1 MTDFLSQLRRIVG
14 AAYDIEREL
23 SGGGM
28 SRVFVATERALGR
41 RVVIKVL
48 PPDLSAGVNMERF
61 RREIQLAAQLHH
73 PHIVPLLSTGEGD
86 GILYYTMPF
95 IEGES
100 LRQAIERGG
109 RFSVSDVVRVLHD
122 VVDALA
128 YAHGRGVI
136 HRDIK
141 PANILRLGAHSL
153 VTDFGVAK
161 ALSAAMPIS
170 GLTTAG
176 IAIGT
181 PAYMA
186 PEQLAGDPAAD
197 HRLDLYAVGL
207 LAYELLIGS
216 SPFSSSSPQATMAAQ
231 LTRVPEPLHELRPEI
246 PRELSELI
254 MRCLEKIPDDRPQT
268 AIELQRQLDGVST
281 PRGAVM
287 ADDPLPELE
296 RRPSAARGALIGAA
310 IVVALSAGAYTM
322 VVNRSNARANAAAA
336 DSAAAR
342 AQAAETTA
350 TRTKAA
356 PPRRSGTASQQVDTA
371 ALIAAAMSASS
382 KSSTSAP
389 PAAGSAGSTT
399 PATSA
404 PPPPPAAVVL
414 SRADSLAIAQAVQA
428 QLEAERLAAG
438 ERTRALT
445 DSLRIAY
452 ERAFTD
458 SIERVV
464 AQIRA
469 SALAAT
475 EVAGAMGGGQRGRT
489 QTYRTDIPSP
499 LPPPRAGERR
509 VAVVPFA
516 QSQNSSRPGP
526 SGVGDQIAD
535 SLRTLLAG
543 RGTMM
548 VVPESTTR
556 EIARVGRNV
565 PTMIGTIL
573 DAPAVVTGSYSRRG
587 GDSLLVRMQVTCL
600 TCGGL
605 GIREAVVPLSQPMD
619 AVARLYEPLVRDLN
633 RVRWTSVSGRAP
645 ARGVT
650 PIPLPPGTRVIPM
663 PPIPPN
669 PPPD

>member
-1 MTDFLSQLRRIVG
+1 MTDFLSQLRRTVG

-109 RFSVSDVVRVLHD
+109 RFSVSEVVRVLHD

-141 PANILRLGAHSL
+141 PANILRLGSHSL

-254 MRCLEKIPDDRPQT
+254 MRCLEKVPDDRPQT

-296 RRPSAARGALIGAA
+296 RHPGAARGALIGAA
-310 IVVALSAGAYTM
+310 VVVAL
-322 VVNRSNARANAAAA
+322 
-336 DSAAAR
+336 
-342 AQAAETTA
+342 
-350 TRTKAA
+350 
-356 PPRRSGTASQQVDTA
+356 
-371 ALIAAAMSASS
+371 
-382 KSSTSAP
+382 
-389 PAAGSAGSTT
+389 
-399 PATSA
+399 
-404 PPPPPAAVVL
+404 
-414 SRADSLAIAQAVQA
+414 
-428 QLEAERLAAG
+428 
-438 ERTRALT
+438 
-445 DSLRIAY
+445 
-452 ERAFTD
+452 
-458 SIERVV
+458 
-464 AQIRA
+464 
-469 SALAAT
+469 
-475 EVAGAMGGGQRGRT
+475 
-489 QTYRTDIPSP
+489 
-499 LPPPRAGERR
+499 
-509 VAVVPFA
+509 
-516 QSQNSSRPGP
+516 
-526 SGVGDQIAD
+526 
-535 SLRTLLAG
+535 
-543 RGTMM
+543 
-548 VVPESTTR
+548 
-556 EIARVGRNV
+556 
-565 PTMIGTIL
+565 
-573 DAPAVVTGSYSRRG
+573 
-587 GDSLLVRMQVTCL
+587 
-600 TCGGL
+600 
-605 GIREAVVPLSQPMD
+605 
-619 AVARLYEPLVRDLN
+619 
-633 RVRWTSVSGRAP
+633 
-645 ARGVT
+645 
-650 PIPLPPGTRVIPM
+650 
-663 PPIPPN
+663 
-669 PPPD
+669 

>member
-1 MTDFLSQLRRIVG
+1 MTDFLSQLRRTVG

-61 RREIQLAAQLHH
+61 KREIQLAAQLHH

-109 RFSVSDVVRVLHD
+109 RFSVSEVVRVLHD

-141 PANILRLGAHSL
+141 PANILRLGSHSL

-287 ADDPLPELE
+287 SDDPLPELE

-310 IVVALSAGAYTM
+310 VVVALSAGAYMM
-322 VVNRSNARANAAAA
+322 VVNRSNDRAAPADSLRVTVPPAESTPARAKAPAPRQ
-336 DSAAAR
+336 SP
-342 AQAAETTA
+342 A
-350 TRTKAA
+350 TS
-356 PPRRSGTASQQVDTA
+356 PQVDTA
-371 ALIAAAMSASS
+371 ALIAEAMSASS
-382 KSSTSAP
+382 KSGA
-389 PAAGSAGSTT
+389 TT
-399 PATSA
+399 PARGPSDVTTPVTGAAA
-404 PPPPPAAVVL
+404 PPVAVVL
-414 SRADSLAIAQAVQA
+414 TRADSLAIAQAVQA
-428 QLEAERLAAG
+428 RLEAERAAEG
-438 ERTRALT
+438 ERTRVIS
-445 DSLRIAY
+445 DSLRIVY
-452 ERAFTD
+452 QRAFTD
-458 SIERVV
+458 SIERVI
-464 AQIRA
+464 AEIRA
-469 SALAAT
+469 STAML
-475 EVAGAMGGGQRGRT
+475 AGAAGAAGVGGGSVGSQRART
-489 QTYRTDIPSP
+489 VTTHRSDIPSP
-499 LPPPRAGERR
+499 LPPPRPGERR
-509 VAVVPFA
+509 VVVVPFSS
-516 QSQNSSRPGP
+516 SQGSRSTS

-548 VVPESTTR
+548 IVPESTTR
-556 EIARVGRNV
+556 EIARVGRGV

-573 DAPAVVTGSYSRRG
+573 DAPAVVTGSYTRRD
-587 GDSLLVRMQVTCL
+587 DSLVVRMQVTCL

-605 GIREAVVPLSQPMD
+605 GIREAVVPMAQPLD
-619 AVARLYEPLVRDLN
+619 AVAQLYEPLVRDLG
-633 RVRWTSVSGRAP
+633 RVRWTSVSGRGSGRA
-645 ARGVT
+645 VT
-650 PIPLPPGTRVIPM
+650 PIPLPPGTRVIPL
-663 PPIPPN
+663 PPS
-669 PPPD
+669 PPPE

>member
-109 RFSVSDVVRVLHD
+109 RFSISDVVRVLHD

-141 PANILRLGAHSL
+141 PANILRLGSHSL

-246 PRELSELI
+246 PRDLSELI

-296 RRPSAARGALIGAA
+296 RRPSAGRGALIGAA

-322 VVNRSNARANAAAA
+322 VVNRSNDRANAARA
-336 DSAAAR
+336 DTQSVTVEAPETPRTKTPAPRRPAAA
-342 AQAAETTA
+342 
-350 TRTKAA
+350 
-356 PPRRSGTASQQVDTA
+356 SSQPADTA

-382 KSSTSAP
+382 KTSAAPRVADPPSPPNP
-389 PAAGSAGSTT
+389 PAA
-399 PATSA
+399 
-404 PPPPPAAVVL
+404 PPAAVVL

-428 QLEAERLAAG
+428 QLEAERMAAG

-445 DSLRIAY
+445 DSLRIVY
-452 ERAFTD
+452 ERKFTD

-464 AQIRA
+464 AEIRA
-469 SALAAT
+469 TAAM
-475 EVAGAMGGGQRGRT
+475 VAGTAGATGSGQRGRGT
-489 QTYRTDIPSP
+489 TTYRELPSP
-499 LPPPRAGERR
+499 LPPPRSGERR
-509 VAVVPFA
+509 VVVVPFT
-516 QSQNSSRPGP
+516 QSQSGARVSQT
-526 SGVGDQIAD
+526 GVGDQIAD
-535 SLRTLLAG
+535 SLRTLIAG

-556 EIARVGRNV
+556 EISRLGRGV

-573 DAPAVVTGSYSRRG
+573 DAPAVVTGSYSRR

-619 AVARLYEPLVRDLN
+619 AIAKLYEPLVRDLG
-633 RVRWTSVSGRAP
+633 RVRWTSVSGQSRSAP
-645 ARGVT
+645 RGVT
-650 PIPLPPGTRVIPM
+650 PIPLPPGTRVIP
-663 PPIPPN
+663 
-669 PPPD
+669 PPPPPG

>member
-1 MTDFLSQLRRIVG
+1 MTDFLSQLRRTVG
-14 AAYDIEREL
+14 AAFDIEREL

-48 PPDLSAGVNMERF
+48 PPDLAAGVNMERF

-73 PHIVPLLSTGEGD
+73 PHIVPLLSTGEGE

-128 YAHGRGVI
+128 YAHSRGVI

-141 PANILRLGAHSL
+141 PANILRLGSHSL

-231 LTRVPEPLHELRPEI
+231 LTRTPEPLHELRPEV
-246 PRELSELI
+246 PRDLSELI
-254 MRCLEKIPDDRPQT
+254 MRCLEKVPDDRPQT
-268 AIELQRQLDGVST
+268 AIELQRQLEGVST

-287 ADDPLPELE
+287 SSDPLPPLE
-296 RRPSAARGALIGAA
+296 PRATAGRGALIAA
-310 IVVALSAGAYTM
+310 VVVVALSAAAWRT
-322 VVNRSNARANAAAA
+322 VVTRSDDNADRARDSATAQQQIAAA
-336 DSAAAR
+336 D
-342 AQAAETTA
+342 TTRPRPA
-350 TRTKAA
+350 T
-356 PPRRSGTASQQVDTA
+356 PRRAASPQVDTA
-371 ALIAAAMSASS
+371 ALIAAAMASS
-382 KSSTSAP
+382 GTGSSRSGTSAP
-389 PAAGSAGSTT
+389 PL
-399 PATSA
+399 PAA
-404 PPPPPAAVVL
+404 PPAPPAPVVL
-414 SRADSLAIAQAVQA
+414 SPADSMAIAQAVQA
-428 QLEAERLAAG
+428 RLETERAQLG
-438 ERTRALT
+438 ERSRVLSE
-445 DSLRIAY
+445 SLRIVY
-452 ERAFTD
+452 EKAFTD
-458 SIERVV
+458 SIER
-464 AQIRA
+464 AISNIRA
-469 SALAAT
+469 QALQLSGAAMQMN
-475 EVAGAMGGGQRGRT
+475 ERT
-489 QTYRTDIPSP
+489 RVTTRSSHSSP
-499 LPPPRAGERR
+499 LPPPGPNERR
-509 VAVVPFA
+509 VVVVPF
-516 QSQNSSRPGP
+516 SGSPPGGRPTS

-543 RGTMM
+543 RGTLS
-548 VVPESTTR
+548 VVSEDMTR
-556 EIARVGRNV
+556 DMAREGRGV
-565 PTMIGTIL
+565 PTMIGTML
-573 DAPAVVTGSYSRRG
+573 HAPAVITGSYSRRG
-587 GDSLLVRMQVTCL
+587 DDSLVVRMQVTCL
-600 TCGGL
+600 TCGTL
-605 GIREAVVPLSQPMD
+605 GVREAVVGASQPMN
-619 AVARLYEPLVRDLN
+619 AIAMLYEPLIRDLG
-633 RVRWTSVSGRAP
+633 RVRWVSVSGRGRTAP
-645 ARGVT
+645 VT
-650 PIPLPPGTRVIPM
+650 PIPLPQGTRIIG
-663 PPIPPN
+663 PPPPS

>member
-1 MTDFLSQLRRIVG
+1 MTDFLSQLRRTVG
-14 AAYDIEREL
+14 AAFDIEREL
-23 SGGGM
+23 TGGGM

-48 PPDLSAGVNMERF
+48 PPDLAAGVNMERF

-109 RFSVSDVVRVLHD
+109 RFSVGEVVRVLHD

-141 PANILRLGAHSL
+141 PANILRLGSHAL

-231 LTRVPEPLHELRPEI
+231 LTRTPEPLHELRPEV
-246 PRELSELI
+246 PRDLSELI

-268 AIELQRQLDGVST
+268 AIELQRQLEGVST

-287 ADDPLPELE
+287 ASDPLPEIE
-296 RRPSAARGALIGAA
+296 PRTSAARGALIGAA
-310 IVVALSAGAYTM
+310 VV
-322 VVNRSNARANAAAA
+322 VVL
-336 DSAAAR
+336 SAAAYVMVVKGSNDG
-342 AQAAETTA
+342 ATDTA
-350 TRTKAA
+350 TSTVSAPAPDSTRAKAPA
-356 PPRRSGTASQQVDTA
+356 PRRAASPPADTA
-371 ALIAAAMSASS
+371 ALIARAMSASS
-382 KSSTSAP
+382 KSGSGASGSPAGSGSGSNPTPTGTSPAAP
-389 PAAGSAGSTT
+389 PA
-399 PATSA
+399 P
-404 PPPPPAAVVL
+404 VL
-414 SRADSLAIAQAVQA
+414 LTRADSLAIAQAVQA
-428 QLEAERLAAG
+428 QLEAERTAAG
-438 ERTRALT
+438 QQQTRALT
-445 DSLRIAY
+445 DSLRVVY
-452 ERAFTD
+452 QRAFTD
-458 SIERVV
+458 SIERVI
-464 AQIRA
+464 ASIRS
-469 SALAAT
+469 SALSAA
-475 EVAGAMGGGQRGRT
+475 EMSERVQRAGTRVDHT
-489 QTYRTDIPSP
+489 TL
-499 LPPPRAGERR
+499 LPPAAPGERR
-509 VAVVPFA
+509 VVVVPFA
-516 QSQNSSRPGP
+516 DAQIGRSS
-526 SGVGDQIAD
+526 SGAVGDAVAD
-535 SLRTLLAG
+535 SIRSLLGARGTLAVVSEATTREVARAG
-543 RGTMM
+543 RG
-548 VVPESTTR
+548 
-556 EIARVGRNV
+556 V
-565 PTMIGTIL
+565 PTMIGTML
-573 DAPAVVTGSYSRRG
+573 DAPAVVTGTYQRR
-587 GDSLLVRMQVTCL
+587 GDSLVVRMQVTCL

-605 GIREAVVPLSQPMD
+605 GVHQTVVPMSRPMD
-619 AVARLYEPLVRDLN
+619 AVHLLQESLIEDLG
-633 RVRWTSVSGRAP
+633 RVRWAPVSVRGRG
-645 ARGVT
+645 RTMT
-650 PIPLPPGTRVIPM
+650 PIPLPPGTRVV
-663 PPIPPN
+663 IPPPPT
-669 PPPD
+669 PPPG

>member
-109 RFSVSDVVRVLHD
+109 RFSISDVVRVLHD

-141 PANILRLGAHSL
+141 PANILRLGSHSL

-246 PRELSELI
+246 PRDLSELI
-254 MRCLEKIPDDRPQT
+254 MRCLEKVPDDRPQT

-296 RRPSAARGALIGAA
+296 RRPSTGRGALIGAA

-322 VVNRSNARANAAAA
+322 VVNRSNDRANAATA
-336 DSAAAR
+336 DSQSVTVDAPQAPRQVTPAPR
-342 AQAAETTA
+342 RPTSASSQAA
-350 TRTKAA
+350 
-356 PPRRSGTASQQVDTA
+356 DTA

-382 KSSTSAP
+382 RTAAAPRAATEPPPAPNP
-389 PAAGSAGSTT
+389 PAA
-399 PATSA
+399 
-404 PPPPPAAVVL
+404 PPAAVVL

-445 DSLRIAY
+445 DSLRIVY

-464 AQIRA
+464 AEIRA
-469 SALAAT
+469 NAT
-475 EVAGAMGGGQRGRT
+475 MMAGAAGASVSGQRGRAT
-489 QTYRTDIPSP
+489 TYRSEHPSP

-509 VAVVPFA
+509 VVVVPFA
-516 QSQNSSRPGP
+516 QSQSGARVSEP
-526 SGVGDQIAD
+526 GVGDRIAD
-535 SLRTLLAG
+535 SLRTLIAG
-543 RGTMM
+543 RGTMQ

-556 EIARVGRNV
+556 EIARLGRGV

-573 DAPAVVTGSYSRRG
+573 DAPAVVTGSYSRR

-605 GIREAVVPLSQPMD
+605 GIREAVVPLSQAMD
-619 AVARLYEPLVRDLN
+619 AVARLYEPLIRDLG
-633 RVRWTSVSGRAP
+633 RVRWTSVSGQSRSGS
-645 ARGVT
+645 RGVT
-650 PIPLPPGTRVIPM
+650 PIPLPPGTRVITV
-663 PPIPPN
+663 
-669 PPPD
+669 PPPPPPG

>member
-1 MTDFLSQLRRIVG
+1 MTDFVSQLRRTVG
-14 AAYDIEREL
+14 AAFDIEREL

-48 PPDLSAGVNMERF
+48 PPDLAAGVNMERF

-73 PHIVPLLSTGEGD
+73 PHIVPLLSTGEGE

-141 PANILRLGAHSL
+141 PANILRLGSHSL

-186 PEQLAGDPAAD
+186 PEQLAGDPHAD

-231 LTRVPEPLHELRPEI
+231 LTRVPESLHDLRPEV
-246 PRELSELI
+246 PRDLSDLI

-296 RRPSAARGALIGAA
+296 RRPSAARGA
-310 IVVALSAGAYTM
+310 
-322 VVNRSNARANAAAA
+322 RS
-336 DSAAAR
+336 
-342 AQAAETTA
+342 E
-350 TRTKAA
+350 
-356 PPRRSGTASQQVDTA
+356 
-371 ALIAAAMSASS
+371 
-382 KSSTSAP
+382 
-389 PAAGSAGSTT
+389 
-399 PATSA
+399 
-404 PPPPPAAVVL
+404 
-414 SRADSLAIAQAVQA
+414 
-428 QLEAERLAAG
+428 
-438 ERTRALT
+438 
-445 DSLRIAY
+445 
-452 ERAFTD
+452 
-458 SIERVV
+458 
-464 AQIRA
+464 
-469 SALAAT
+469 
-475 EVAGAMGGGQRGRT
+475 
-489 QTYRTDIPSP
+489 
-499 LPPPRAGERR
+499 ERR
-509 VAVVPFA
+509 VGKECRSP
-516 QSQNSSRPGP
+516 R
-526 SGVGDQIAD
+526 
-535 SLRTLLAG
+535 
-543 RGTMM
+543 
-548 VVPESTTR
+548 
-556 EIARVGRNV
+556 
-565 PTMIGTIL
+565 
-573 DAPAVVTGSYSRRG
+573 
-587 GDSLLVRMQVTCL
+587 C
-600 TCGGL
+600 
-605 GIREAVVPLSQPMD
+605 
-619 AVARLYEPLVRDLN
+619 
-633 RVRWTSVSGRAP
+633 
-645 ARGVT
+645 
-650 PIPLPPGTRVIPM
+650 
-663 PPIPPN
+663 
-669 PPPD
+669 

>member
-1 MTDFLSQLRRIVG
+1 MTDFLSQLRRTVG

-310 IVVALSAGAYTM
+310 VVVALSAGAYTM
-322 VVNRSNARANAAAA
+322 VVNRSNDRANAVAA
-336 DSAAAR
+336 DT
-342 AQAAETTA
+342 QAVAVRPEST
-350 TRTKAA
+350 TRTKAPA
-356 PPRRSGTASQQVDTA
+356 PRRPASSSPQVDTA
-371 ALIAAAMSASS
+371 ALIAQAMSASS
-382 KSSTSAP
+382 KSTAARGPAAPPATTTTSAP
-389 PAAGSAGSTT
+389 PAT
-399 PATSA
+399 
-404 PPPPPAAVVL
+404 VVL

-428 QLEAERLAAG
+428 QLEAERVAAG

-445 DSLRIAY
+445 DSLRIVY
-452 ERAFTD
+452 QRAFTD

-469 SALAAT
+469 STAALAAT
-475 EVAGAMGGGQRGRT
+475 AGATGGGQRART
-489 QTYRTDIPSP
+489 STHRSEIPSP

-509 VAVVPFA
+509 VVVVPFA
-516 QSQNSSRPGP
+516 QSQSGSRV
-526 SGVGDQIAD
+526 SQAGVGDRIAD

-543 RGTMM
+543 RGTLA
-548 VVPESTTR
+548 VVPESVTR
-556 EIARVGRNV
+556 DVARIGRGV

-573 DAPAVVTGSYSRRG
+573 DAPAVITGTYARR
-587 GDSLLVRMQVTCL
+587 GDSLLVRLQVTCL
-600 TCGGL
+600 TCGPL
-605 GIREAVVPLSQPMD
+605 GIREAMVPLSEPMD
-619 AVARLYEPLVRDLN
+619 AVADLYAPLVRDLG
-633 RVRWTSVSGRAP
+633 RVRWTSVSG
-645 ARGVT
+645 RGVT
-650 PIPLPPGTRVIPM
+650 PIPLPPGTRIPL
-663 PPIPPN
+663 PPS
-669 PPPD
+669 PPPE